1 MKKEVYKNI
10 QLRVSP
16 EFHTILKM
24 YCVHRGVS
32 LQEYVLGMITTECE
46 SLGLVKKIV

>member
-16 EFHTILKM
+16 EFHTILKV
-24 YCVHRGVS
+24 YCVKRGIS
-32 LQEYVLGMITTECE
+32 LQKCIVDLIFENLGD
-46 SLGLVKKIV
+46 VKKNV